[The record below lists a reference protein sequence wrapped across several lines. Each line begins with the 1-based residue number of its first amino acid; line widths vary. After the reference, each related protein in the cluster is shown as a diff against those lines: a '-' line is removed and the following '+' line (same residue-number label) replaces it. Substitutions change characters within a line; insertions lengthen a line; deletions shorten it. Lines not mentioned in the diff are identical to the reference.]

1 MNMYKDT
8 QYIVAICLLIL
19 LTIMGIF
26 VFSTKD
32 TYGSAIQ
39 GQEYNATS
47 TANGGYGWGTTVG
60 LIKTGQGSL
69 GSIVLS
75 GTSAGVLAVYDATTT
90 DVTKRT
96 GNRATSTI
104 IRGRIDSGQIAGTY
118 TFDVSFSDGLI
129 GVLEAGTMPTT
140 TITWR

>member
-1 MNMYKDT
+1 MNIQKET
-8 QYIVAICLLIL
+8 QYIIGICLLIL
-19 LTIMGIF
+19 CTILGIF
-26 VFSTKD
+26 AFSTRE

-47 TANGGYGWGTTVG
+47 TASGGYGWGTTIG

-75 GTSAGVLAVYDATTT
+75 GTSVGVLALYDATTT

-118 TFDVSFSDGLI
+118 TFDVSFTDGLI
-129 GVLEAGTMPTT
+129 GVLEAGTMSTT